1 MTSTSRASPDVRSH
15 DLPGCPGIL
24 ERTSFLTDTGGLY
37 DSSIYHHR
45 HAKRFIRRLLRHAG
59 AQGIVPH
66 VEAKIVASKK
76 DTDQETD
83 LIFTQDTHGSDYRET
98 REGQKLPIA
107 HCIKDTRGWRIT
119 KQLLPYTLMAEI
131 FEKPSFGCPD
141 LVDEVKD
148 YDRLVL
154 MGLCTDICVISNAIL
169 LKAHYPEKEI
179 VVDSSCCAGSTP
191 EAHEM
196 ALKIMQ
202 SCQIDIV

>member
-1 MTSTSRASPDVRSH
+1 MTQAYIIIDMQN
-15 DLPGCPGIL
+15 D
-24 ERTSFLTDTGGLY
+24 
-37 DSSIYHHR
+37 
-45 HAKRFIRRLLRHAG
+45 FIDGSLG
-59 AQGIVPH
+59 TPEAQAIVPH

-83 LIFTQDTHGSDYRET
+83 LIFTQDT
-98 REGQKLPIA
+98 
-107 HCIKDTRGWRIT
+107 RGWRIC

-131 FEKPSFGCPD
+131 FEKPSFGCPA

-154 MGLCTDICVISNAIL
+154 MGLCTDICVVSNAIL

>member
-1 MTSTSRASPDVRSH
+1 MTQAYIIIDMQN
-15 DLPGCPGIL
+15 D
-24 ERTSFLTDTGGLY
+24 
-37 DSSIYHHR
+37 
-45 HAKRFIRRLLRHAG
+45 FIDGSLG
-59 AQGIVPH
+59 TPEAQAIVPH

-83 LIFTQDTHGSDYRET
+83 LIFTQDTHDSDYLET

-107 HCIKDTRGWRIT
+107 HCIKDTRGWRIC

-131 FEKPSFGCPD
+131 FEKPSFGCPA
-141 LVDEVKD
+141 LIEEVKD

-154 MGLCTDICVISNAIL
+154 MGLCTDICVVSNAIL

-191 EAHEM
+191 EAQKW
-196 ALKIMQ
+196 L
-202 SCQIDIV
+202 

>member
-1 MTSTSRASPDVRSH
+1 MFSRFLRQQQPKFGTGAAAAAHLPLQDAVR
-15 DLPGCPGIL
+15 
-24 ERTSFLTDTGGLY
+24 RT
-37 DSSIYHHR
+37 
-45 HAKRFIRRLLRHAG
+45 A
-59 AQGIVPH
+59 
-66 VEAKIVASKK
+66 
-76 DTDQETD
+76 
-83 LIFTQDTHGSDYRET
+83 
-98 REGQKLPIA
+98 EGRIA
-107 HCIKDTRGWRIT
+107 LQIDP
-119 KQLLPYTLMAEI
+119 LDPA
-131 FEKPSFGCPD
+131 

-154 MGLCTDICVISNAIL
+154 MGLCTDICVVSNAIL